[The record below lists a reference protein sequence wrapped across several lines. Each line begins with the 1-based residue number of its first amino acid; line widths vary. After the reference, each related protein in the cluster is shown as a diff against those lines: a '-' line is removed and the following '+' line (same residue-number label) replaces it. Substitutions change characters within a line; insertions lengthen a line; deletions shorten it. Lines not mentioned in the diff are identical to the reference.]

1 MDVDEAKKIYVKFA
15 LCDFQYEIW
24 CLHKKNIIKK
34 KFYHKVNNYMY
45 VQFKLKPWTSLTF
58 SNGHSF

>member
-34 KFYHKVNNYMY
+34 KD
-45 VQFKLKPWTSLTF
+45 LS
-58 SNGHSF
+58 